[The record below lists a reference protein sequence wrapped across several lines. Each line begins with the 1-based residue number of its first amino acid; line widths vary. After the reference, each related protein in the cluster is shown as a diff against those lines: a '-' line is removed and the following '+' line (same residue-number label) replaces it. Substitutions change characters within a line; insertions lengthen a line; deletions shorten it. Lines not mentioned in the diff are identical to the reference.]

1 LVKCAGAIYLP
12 HSTITVLDES
22 EAIKKSGSKKL
33 KYAFLLES
41 KFSDHPYFLCS
52 DSEETR
58 KVLLD
63 LTFQKTQQQ
72 EQTQEHEQQE
82 QERAEEIRILGL
94 G

>member
-1 LVKCAGAIYLP
+1 LP

-41 KFSDHPYFLCS
+41 KFSDHPYFLCT

-58 KVLLD
+58 KVPLERSH
-63 LTFQKTQQQ
+63 FKYNNNNK
-72 EQTQEHEQQE
+72 
-82 QERAEEIRILGL
+82 RAEEICILGL